1 MGAVNKENKPDPLD
15 IGAMS
20 DESRYAR
27 GLRATRAVCGGGGPT
42 PSVGPGLRKQSYK
55 RWMKRRQRKK
65 LARGGGR

>member
-20 DESRYAR
+20 DEARYAR

-42 PSVGPGLRKQSYK
+42 PSVGPGLRKRSRK
-55 RWMKRRQRKK
+55 RWMKVRQQKK
-65 LARGGGR
+65 QARGGGR